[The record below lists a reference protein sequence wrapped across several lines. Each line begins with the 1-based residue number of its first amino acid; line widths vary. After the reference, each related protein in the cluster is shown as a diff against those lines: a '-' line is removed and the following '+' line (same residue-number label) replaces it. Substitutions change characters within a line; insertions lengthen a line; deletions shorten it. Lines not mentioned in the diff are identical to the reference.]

1 MDEALKPVL
10 ERQMEVYAGF
20 LEHTDYHVGRLID
33 TLETIGAL
41 ENTLVYYIIGD
52 NGASAEGTV
61 NGAFNEMANFN
72 GMSAIE
78 TPEFMASVK
87 DKLGTVDA
95 YNHYSVGWAWA
106 MCTPYQWTKQVAS
119 HWGGTRNGTIV
130 HWPAGITEQ
139 GRDCGPSSATSST
152 SRRRCWRPPG
162 CRSRTSSTGCS
173 RRRSRAPAWS
183 TASTTPDAP
192 ERHDLQ
198 YFEMAGNRGIYFKGW
213 SAVTRH
219 STPWLPN
226 EVLPALD
233 DDVWELYDGNTDWSQ
248 AHDLA
253 AEQPD
258 RLAKLQRLWLIEAVK
273 YNVLPIDDRRFERLN
288 ATIAGRPQLITG
300 TTPGAVPRD
309 ETAQREQRHR
319 HQEPVVHRDRVD
331 RHRRRRPDERGDHRA
346 GRPVRRLGA
355 VRQGRP
361 GEVRLQ
367 PARHAGI
374 RHRRRPRTLAAGS
387 HQVRAEFAYDGGGL
401 AKGGTVTLYY
411 DGRSVGT
418 GRVDV
423 TQPLIFSADETT
435 DIGNDYG
442 MPVSADY
449 AGASKFNGRIDVV
462 QIDVGDDDHSHLI
475 DPEQVA
481 RVAIS
486 RQ

>member
-1 MDEALKPVL
+1 
-10 ERQMEVYAGF
+10 
-20 LEHTDYHVGRLID
+20 
-33 TLETIGAL
+33 
-41 ENTLVYYIIGD
+41 
-52 NGASAEGTV
+52 
-61 NGAFNEMANFN
+61 
-72 GMSAIE
+72 
-78 TPEFMASVK
+78 
-87 DKLGTVDA
+87 
-95 YNHYSVGWAWA
+95 
-106 MCTPYQWTKQVAS
+106 
-119 HWGGTRNGTIV
+119 
-130 HWPAGITEQ
+130 
-139 GRDCGPSSATSST
+139 
-152 SRRRCWRPPG
+152 
-162 CRSRTSSTGCS
+162 
-173 RRRSRAPAWS
+173 
-183 TASTTPDAP
+183 
-192 ERHDLQ
+192 
-198 YFEMAGNRGIYFKGW
+198 MAGNRGIYFKGW

-219 STPWLPN
+219 STPWLPH

-248 AHDLA
+248 ARDLA

-300 TTPGAVPRD
+300 TTQVLFPGMKRLSEGSVIDIKNRSFSV
-309 ETAQREQRHR
+309 TASI
-319 HQEPVVHRDRVD
+319 DD
-331 RHRRRRPDERGDHRA
+331 AGRRADERGDHRA
-346 GRPVRRLGA
+346 GRQVRRLGA
-355 VRQGRP
+355 VLQGEQGASSSTTCSACRNSSP
-361 GEVRLQ
+361 
-367 PARHAGI
+367 
-374 RHRRRPRTLAAGS
+374 RPRRNSPPGT

-411 DGRSVGT
+411 DGASVGT

-423 TQPLIFSADETT
+423 TQPLVFSADETT

-442 MPVSADY
+442 MPVSAEY